1 MFAHAQPTRWVTVFT
16 LLAPLLLS
24 HSVNADVDAGV
35 QAYKDEDYP
44 TAYTEF
50 LAAAVAGDALAQYL
64 VGSMHED
71 GLGTAQDDGSAVRW
85 YERASTQ
92 GDAEGSFALAQML
105 LSGRGIDR
113 NDERAAKLIRSAA
126 DAGHHGA
133 MNALGTLYLQ
143 GRTVARSST
152 DAAKWYQK
160 AGKGYQPDAWYN
172 LAQLYLAGD
181 GVIENPSTALQ
192 LYRKAAFSGHPGA
205 AVNLAYMYA
214 NGLATAPDYIRA
226 YGWLALARLKQQE
239 VVEANLMILQDR
251 MTDAEI
257 EQGEAFAEE
266 LAAEVRR
273 LGPTN

>member
-1 MFAHAQPTRWVTVFT
+1 MFAKARPGPRVTV
-16 LLAPLLLS
+16 LALS
-24 HSVNADVDAGV
+24 ALFFMSLSVNADVDTGV

-50 LAAAVAGDALAQYL
+50 LAAAVAGNAVAQYL

-71 GLGTAQDDGSAVRW
+71 GLGTARDDSAAVRW
-85 YERASTQ
+85 YERAAKQ

-113 NDERAAKLIRSAA
+113 DDKRAANLIRSAA
-126 DAGHHGA
+126 DDGHHGA

-152 DAAKWYQK
+152 DAAKWYKK
-160 AGKGYQPDAWYN
+160 AGEGFQPDAWYN

-181 GVIENPSTALQ
+181 GVTENPSAALQ
-192 LYRKAAFSGHPGA
+192 LYRKAALSGHPGA
-205 AVNLAYMYA
+205 AVNLAYIYA
-214 NGLATAPDYIRA
+214 NGLATAPNYIRA
-226 YGWLALARLKQQE
+226 YGWLSLARLKQQE
-239 VVEANLMILQDR
+239 VVEANLVILQDR